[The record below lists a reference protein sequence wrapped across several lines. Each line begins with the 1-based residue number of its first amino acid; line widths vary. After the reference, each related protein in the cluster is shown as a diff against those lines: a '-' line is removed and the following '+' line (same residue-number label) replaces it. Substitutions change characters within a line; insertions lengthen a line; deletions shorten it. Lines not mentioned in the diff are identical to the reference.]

1 MSKKNCNFAHFLCA
15 KAKQETMSKP
25 INILQTIA
33 RYRALGIEEQ
43 IDYKRRS
50 LDSLVASSV
59 ALSMDDENENYLIGP
74 YEVVR

>member
-1 MSKKNCNFAHFLCA
+1 MGA
-15 KAKQETMSKP
+15 KPKQETMSKP
-25 INILQTIA
+25 IDILQTIT
-33 RYRALGIEEQ
+33 RYRDLGIEEQ